1 MMMKN
6 MQETPV
12 VENTV
17 SMATEN
23 SLKVA
28 LASGSIKM
36 ITNQGSAAPAKP
48 AAPTRTAMGTRT
60 SAIPNQV
67 PAPVMPTL
75 ASTARTVTLPRLG
88 TSDALR
94 QEVLAIRNTVNNR
107 NAATLSAR
115 AGVAVHRFAY
125 ALNHSEILAVNAN
138 PIAWLENQLSLQN
151 LDFAHDVPQTE
162 AYIRQMIS
170 LAWAYGGFSNARALY
185 MRRIFQTDAMRL
197 MQQAIFTTKP
207 FLFQWAM
214 FWFNHLSAQMP
225 ESTAQDQ
232 QVLSFLHPYFAH
244 TILANSLGKFEDMLI
259 ASGKSPSM
267 MARLNG
273 SNNFESSPNQDYA
286 RELLEMHTVG
296 ALDANGNPNYTQEDV
311 IALSKVFAGNRVYYH
326 SDNVVWRIWGAE
338 IRPGDYYFD
347 MRYPHKPEITIP
359 LLNMNLPRADY
370 MPQVIARAE
379 NVWRALA
386 RSEKT
391 ARNIAEKLVN
401 WFFTTSRSQANVRAL
416 VTKLSQN
423 YMATGGD
430 LKQLALTMIRDPL
443 ATTAMASNVANIKMP
458 LQYMLGVFRAGG
470 VLSGM
475 ERERMAPMFT
485 GTIARGTRWDTA
497 APNQWVENYSGFNE
511 QFQMIQTNYPNLW
524 ELYDRILPSMNMPH
538 FAAPTIQGYR
548 PGGANS
554 WMTSANMDALCKR
567 AVEIAPKINA
577 TRTQIYAPISGI
589 VAARAGSTEQMI
601 LSPSDS
607 LGNNMSANLLWL
619 MSPAMTLSA

>member
-6 MQETPV
+6 MQEAPV

-36 ITNQGSAAPAKP
+36 TTNQGTAAPTKSV
-48 AAPTRTAMGTRT
+48 APTRTAIGTRANT
-60 SAIPNQV
+60 LPAPA
-67 PAPVMPTL
+67 PAPVKPVL
-75 ASTARTVTLPRLG
+75 SSTARTVTLPRIG
-88 TSDALR
+88 TGDLR
-94 QEVLAIRNTVNNR
+94 QEVLAIRNTVNVR

-125 ALNHSEILAVNAN
+125 ALHHSEIPAVNAN
-138 PIAWLENQLSLQN
+138 PTAWLENQLSLQN
-151 LDFAHDVPQTE
+151 LDFAHDVPQTQD
-162 AYIRQMIS
+162 YLRQMIS
-170 LAWAYGGFSNARALY
+170 LAWAYGGFSNARAQY

-197 MQQAIFTTKP
+197 MQQAVLTTKP
-207 FLFQWAM
+207 FLFQWSL

-232 QVLSFLHPYFAH
+232 QVLPFLHPYFAH
-244 TILANSLGKFEDMLI
+244 TIVANSLGKFEDMLI

-273 SNNFESSPNQDYA
+273 SNNFESAPNQDYA
-286 RELLEMHTVG
+286 RELLEMHTIG
-296 ALDANGNPNYTQEDV
+296 ALDASGNPNYTQDDV

-326 SDNVVWRIWGAE
+326 SDNVIWRIWGAE
-338 IRPGDYYFD
+338 IRPGDYYID
-347 MRYPHKPEITIP
+347 MRYPHKPQITIP

-370 MPQVIARAE
+370 MPEVIARAE
-379 NVWRALA
+379 SVWRALA

-401 WFFTTSRSQANVRAL
+401 WFFTTSRAQANVRAL

-430 LKQLALTMIRDPL
+430 LRHLALTMIRDPL
-443 ATTAMASNVANIKMP
+443 ATTAMTANMANVKMP
-458 LQYMLGVFRAGG
+458 MQYMLGVYRAGD
-470 VLSGM
+470 VLGEM
-475 ERERMAPMFT
+475 ERVRMSPLFNGNIAP
-485 GTIARGTRWDTA
+485 GTRWDTP
-497 APNQWVENYSGFNE
+497 APNAWIQGYDEFN
-511 QFQMIQTNYPNLW
+511 QRFSNLTMQYPNLW
-524 ELYDRILPSMNMPH
+524 NLIDKILPSMNMPH

-548 PGGANS
+548 PGGAS
-554 WMTSANMDALCKR
+554 VWMTSANMDALCKR

-577 TRTQIYAPISGI
+577 SRTQIYAAISGV

-601 LSPSDS
+601 LSPADS
-607 LGNNMSANLLWL
+607 MGNNMSANLLWT
-619 MSPAMTLSA
+619 MSPAMTLVG